1 MIKQAVCAS
10 GFCLRTDCC
19 WAGGL
24 ARKCVN
30 RLFPLVEI
38 EMIIISNADNSAV
51 KCPPITN
58 KTRVR
63 AILGACS
70 GNLVEWY
77 DFFIYAYTSIYFAS
91 LFFPAGDQNSQLLA
105 TAGIFAVG
113 FFMRPLGGWI
123 FGYIADTRGRKISMI
138 ISIFMMCGGSLMIA
152 IMPTYESIGVA
163 APILLVIARLMQGL
177 SVGAEYGTG
186 ATYISEMSTAG
197 RRSFFG
203 SFQYS
208 TIIAGQLLALLT
220 VAVLQHVLLPEELK
234 AWGWRIPFLI
244 GAISAIVVVFL
255 RRSMTETASVKEM
268 KSKEAGS
275 IRALLKHKRAVILT
289 VAITMGCS
297 LYYYTFTSYMQKY
310 LVLSVGMDA
319 GTVSFIMTSALV
331 CFMICQ
337 PFFGMLA
344 DRIGVKKSMMIFGG
358 LATLLVVPILTTLK
372 TVSSPYAAFALVMS
386 GLLVAAFYTPVTG
399 VLKADL
405 YPASVRAL
413 GVGLPYAIGNAL
425 CGGTA
430 EYVALMLK
438 SMGIESY
445 FFYYVAALV
454 CVTFIASLLMPD
466 LRKHGYLDGTGT
478 VEDNF
483 AKSPGYGRSAHS

>member
-1 MIKQAVCAS
+1 
-10 GFCLRTDCC
+10 
-19 WAGGL
+19 
-24 ARKCVN
+24 
-30 RLFPLVEI
+30 
-38 EMIIISNADNSAV
+38 MIIISNVDKADALKASS
-51 KCPPITN
+51 ITN
-58 KTRVR
+58 KGRVR

-152 IMPTYESIGVA
+152 VMPTYETIGVA
-163 APILLVIARLMQGL
+163 APILLIVARLMQGL
-177 SVGAEYGTG
+177 SVGAEYGTS
-186 ATYISEMSTAG
+186 ATYISEMSTSG

-203 SFQYS
+203 SFQYF

-220 VAVLQHVLLPEELK
+220 VAILQHILLPEDLK
-234 AWGWRIPFLI
+234 AWGWRIPFFI

-255 RRSMTETASVKEM
+255 RRSMAETASTKEM
-268 KSKEAGS
+268 KSKDAGS
-275 IRALLKHKRAVILT
+275 IKVLFKHKRALILT
-289 VAITMGCS
+289 IAITMGCS
-297 LYYYTFTSYMQKY
+297 LYFYTFTSYMQKF

-331 CFMICQ
+331 CFMVCQ

-344 DRIGVKKSMMIFGG
+344 DRMGVKKSMMIFGG
-358 LATLLVVPILTTLK
+358 LATLLVVPILTALK
-372 TVSSPYAAFALVMS
+372 TVSSPYAAFALIMS
-386 GLLVAAFYTPVTG
+386 GLMIAAFYTPVTG

-454 CVTFIASLLMPD
+454 CVTFIASMLMPD

-478 VEDNF
+478 VEENF
-483 AKSPGYGRSAHS
+483 GWSSRNGCSTHA